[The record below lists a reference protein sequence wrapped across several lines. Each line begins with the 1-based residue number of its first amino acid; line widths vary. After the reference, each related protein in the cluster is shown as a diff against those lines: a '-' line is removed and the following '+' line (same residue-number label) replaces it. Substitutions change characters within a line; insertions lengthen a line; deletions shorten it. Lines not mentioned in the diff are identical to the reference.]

1 MWDFLESIRKDF
13 GLEKFKIILQAT
25 DLPALTRSD
34 PVSLRGHSYGNLTRR
49 PKFTWQLLISFLS
62 VYVEYVVQK
71 SLNKVQPLP
80 PMLCFFSVVRNE
92 NYLVIARFLA
102 CKGKLP

>member
-34 PVSLRGHSYGNLTRR
+34 PVSLIEDILMATSHGDQNLLDSY
-49 PKFTWQLLISFLS
+49 
-62 VYVEYVVQK
+62 
-71 SLNKVQPLP
+71 
-80 PMLCFFSVVRNE
+80 
-92 NYLVIARFLA
+92 
-102 CKGKLP
+102 